1 MDEPPDTYTVG
12 GVGRICDQADGP
24 KLRRNEKM
32 ITTLFDRSIRAP
44 SRGGQQIKSLWA
56 WNQPGIWPSH
66 RAVTSNSTS
75 QGRLLAPS
83 RQVNGIR
90 RLTCVTEV
98 LYVLERAQKFSERV
112 VDGRHHRA
120 GRLSSQRCEA
130 RAFQLIAIKQI
141 VRVERNQAP
150 VGMHDVDAGF
160 LHGAHI
166 ECVSIQKL
174 HDEHT
179 ENIFVGQLAGRRD
192 FWQTAQKFAQ

>member
-56 WNQPGIWPSH
+56 WNQPGIWPCH

-75 QGRLLAPS
+75 QRRLLAPS

-90 RLTCVTEV
+90 RRY
-98 LYVLERAQKFSERV
+98 LYYGSLVRPRTRRKGLGTRCER
-112 VDGRHHRA
+112 
-120 GRLSSQRCEA
+120 SSQESWQTVVA
-130 RAFQLIAIKQI
+130 A
-141 VRVERNQAP
+141 VR
-150 VGMHDVDAGF
+150 
-160 LHGAHI
+160 GA
-166 ECVSIQKL
+166 CVP
-174 HDEHT
+174 
-179 ENIFVGQLAGRRD
+179 GRRD
-192 FWQTAQKFAQ
+192 KTDCTY